1 MAENPG
7 PGTQNQTSP
16 GVVDRVADAMLLRT
30 NGHLKGALLMALV
43 AVAATA
49 RKRYP
54 AGREASDREAF
65 VRFLESAHSVRLSV
79 EFRGDLQ
86 PIEHV
91 FYKWF
96 RCELV
101 HEGDVPY
108 DVEFIDSERL
118 EVRAGGAPE
127 FVLKISHGWFIHFIG
142 AVVTAP
148 ENAGLFNLGEQ
159 DGLS

>member
-1 MAENPG
+1 VEKNLG
-7 PGTQNQTSP
+7 PGTQNQTSA
-16 GVVDRVADAMLLRT
+16 GVVDRVADAMLLWT
-30 NGHLKGALLMALV
+30 NGHLKGAFLMALV
-43 AVAATA
+43 GVAATA

-54 AGREASDREAF
+54 AGRGASDREAF

-79 EFRGDLQ
+79 EFRGECQ
-86 PIEHV
+86 PIEHI

-108 DVEFIDSERL
+108 DVEFMDSEAL

-127 FVLKISHGWFIHFIG
+127 FVLKISHGWFNHFIG

-148 ENAGLFNLGEQ
+148 ENAGLFASNEQ
-159 DGLS
+159 DDLP

>member
-1 MAENPG
+1 VEKNLG
-7 PGTQNQTSP
+7 PGTQNLI
-16 GVVDRVADAMLLRT
+16 GGGIADRVDDAMLLWA
-30 NGHLKGALLMALV
+30 NGHLKGAFLLALV

-54 AGREASDREAF
+54 DKKRVSDREAF
-65 VRFLESAHSVRLSV
+65 ERFLESAHSVRLSV

-91 FYKWF
+91 YYKWF

-108 DVEFIDSERL
+108 DVEFIDSEAL
-118 EVRAGGAPE
+118 EVRAGGAPD
-127 FVLKISHGWFIHFIG
+127 FVLKISHGWFNHFIS

-148 ENAGLFNLGEQ
+148 ENSGLFALSGE
-159 DGLS
+159 GKT

>member
-1 MAENPG
+1 MAD
-7 PGTQNQTSP
+7 QQTKDQATA
-16 GVVDRVADAMLLRT
+16 GVVERLEDAILLWE
-30 NGHLKGALLMALV
+30 NGHRKGAFLMALV

-54 AGREASDREAF
+54 AGQGVSDREAF
-65 VRFLESAHSVRLSV
+65 VRFLESAHSVRVSV
-79 EFRGDLQ
+79 EFRGELH
-86 PIEHV
+86 PVEHV

-108 DVEFIDSERL
+108 DIDFIDSEAL
-118 EVRAGGAPE
+118 EVRAGGVPE
-127 FVLKISHGWFIHFIG
+127 FVLKVSHGWFDHFIS

-148 ENAGLFNLGEQ
+148 ENAGLFSLGEQ
-159 DGLS
+159 DGLL